1 MFCTKYTTKY
11 LVFLTTFLA
20 TDMYTVSRKTDYLWD
35 SVAAMMKAMERRED

>member
-20 TDMYTVSRKTDYLWD
+20 TDILYLGKQITSGTV
-35 SVAAMMKAMERRED
+35 